1 MSMLGDVVGTTSA
14 MAIVPSAKNR
24 VRTSL
29 VLLPT
34 TSWGTAKPDNR
45 ATCPAKTLP
54 KFPVGTEK
62 ATGACRPPRRSAAT
76 T

>member
-1 MSMLGDVVGTTSA
+1 MSMLGDEVGTTSS
-14 MAIVPSAKNR
+14 MVIVPSTKNW

-34 TSWGTAKPDNR
+34 TSCGTARPEHR
-45 ATCPAKTLP
+45 ATWPANTLP
-54 KFPVGTEK
+54 KLPVGTEK
-62 ATGACRPPRRSAAT
+62 ATGDRRPPRRSAAT